1 MLKPISPVSIII
13 SSLLLFSSSS
23 LASSWIEGYQPPQ
36 NGEERYQRKSSS
48 SGGSRSFCENPLGN
62 KQLSLVVPKQQVVH
76 QTASNRPKLF
86 IQTEGP
92 ATISVIFT
100 LVDPDKIEPLVEKQ
114 IIISQSGYQQLSIPP
129 EIKLQE
135 NKIYSWFIAIP
146 CQNNPD
152 KIREVLKAS
161 IQYISPTPTLKRSLA
176 IAQNNAEATLVYA
189 ENGMWYDAVYLK
201 LNNNKFASITEEMG
215 RSPVL
220 LGRLLLISDI
230 FFQYI

>member
-1 MLKPISPVSIII
+1 MLKFTPTASIII
-13 SSLLLFSSSS
+13 SSFLLFSSSS
-23 LASSWIEGYQPPQ
+23 LAVSWLEGYQPPKNKQ
-36 NGEERYQRKSSS
+36 QRYQRRNSS

-62 KQLSLVVPKQQVVH
+62 KQLSLVVPKQQTVH
-76 QTASNRPKLF
+76 QTASARPKLF

-92 ATISVIFT
+92 ATIPVIFT

-114 IIISQSGYQQLSIPP
+114 SLISQSRYQQIFIPP

-161 IQYISPTPTLKRSLA
+161 IQYISPAPALDRSLVK
-176 IAQNNAEATLVYA
+176 AQNNSEKSLVYA

-201 LNNNKFASITEEMG
+201 LENNNIAAIAIEK
-215 RSPVL
+215 
-220 LGRLLLISDI
+220 
-230 FFQYI
+230 